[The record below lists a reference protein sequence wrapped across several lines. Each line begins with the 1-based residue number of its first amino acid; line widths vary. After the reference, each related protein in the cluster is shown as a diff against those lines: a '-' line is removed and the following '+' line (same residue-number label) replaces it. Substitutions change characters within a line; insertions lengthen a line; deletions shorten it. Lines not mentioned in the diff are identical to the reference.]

1 VGILSAL
8 TGYNPVAKP
17 SVTASVGIMPTLGL
31 SFEQGFYVTR
41 TDAMSVPALARAR
54 NIIAGTIG
62 TLPLDAYDRATGA
75 YIEGKTFL
83 EQPDKSCA
91 YVVTV
96 AYTAEDLLFRG
107 VAYWMIM
114 DVWPEDG
121 RPKAA
126 RRIDPSRITYQVDP
140 ITGLIIDGFYIDGR
154 AVPNSGVGS
163 LIMFNG
169 IDEGL
174 LARAGRTIKTAID
187 LEKAAQRMANEPAPS
202 MVLKN
207 SGVDLPENQVTSLLN
222 NWKSARQNRATAYL
236 GGNINVEAFG
246 FDAMQMQ
253 LVEAR
258 RHLSTEI
265 ARAVGIP
272 AWYLNAE
279 YASET
284 YSNVQQERRTLIDF
298 SLRPILHAIEERLSM
313 DDITPRNQ
321 EVRFDLDDYMRGNPM
336 DMADYV
342 EKLLNLQLIDIPQA
356 QEMLEILPSKEQ
368 A

>member
-1 VGILSAL
+1 MGILSTFL
-8 TGYNPVAKP
+8 NYEPVTQKSA
-17 SVTASVGIMPTLGL
+17 TASIGVAPTFGL
-31 SFEQGFYVTR
+31 SFETGVYVSR
-41 TDAMSVPALARAR
+41 TDAMSVPAVARAR

-62 TLPLDAYDRATGA
+62 TLPLDAYDKATGA
-75 YIEGKTFL
+75 YIDGKTFL
-83 EQPDKSCA
+83 EQPDLGCA
-91 YVVTV
+91 YVVTMS
-96 AYTAEDLLFRG
+96 YTAEDLLFQG
-107 VAYWMIM
+107 VAYWQILAT
-114 DVWPEDG
+114 WPEDG
-121 RPKAA
+121 RVKNA
-126 RRIDPSRITYQVDP
+126 RRVDPSRVTYQTDAQ
-140 ITGLIIDGFYIDGR
+140 TGLIIDGFYLDGNPLPQ
-154 AVPNSGVGS
+154 AGVGS

-174 LARAGRTIKTAID
+174 LARAGRTIRTAID
-187 LEKAAQRMANEPAPS
+187 LEKASQRMANEPAPS

-207 SGVDLPENQVTSLLN
+207 TGVDLPENQVTALLN
-222 NWKSARQNRATAYL
+222 SWKTARQNRATAYL
-236 GGNINVEAFG
+236 GGNLDVTAFG

-298 SLRPILHAIEERLSM
+298 SLRPILSAIEGRLSM

-321 EVRFDLDDYMRGNPM
+321 KVRFDLDDYMRGNPL
-336 DMADYV
+336 DVADYV
-342 EKLLNLQLIDIPQA
+342 EKLLTNGLITIEQG
-356 QEMLEILPSKEQ
+356 QEILEILPGREQ
-368 A
+368 

>member
-1 VGILSAL
+1 
-8 TGYNPVAKP
+8 
-17 SVTASVGIMPTLGL
+17 
-31 SFEQGFYVTR
+31 
-41 TDAMSVPALARAR
+41 
-54 NIIAGTIG
+54 
-62 TLPLDAYDRATGA
+62 
-75 YIEGKTFL
+75 
-83 EQPDKSCA
+83 
-91 YVVTV
+91 
-96 AYTAEDLLFRG
+96 
-107 VAYWMIM
+107 
-114 DVWPEDG
+114 
-121 RPKAA
+121 
-126 RRIDPSRITYQVDP
+126 
-140 ITGLIIDGFYIDGR
+140 
-154 AVPNSGVGS
+154 
-163 LIMFNG
+163 MFNG